1 MTHNEAAGPLVSSR
15 TSERLTNRF
24 STTLLHSV
32 ISLKRFTWNWPD
44 VVSFKYSMCNAESDF
59 IALRLLISWLISDYF
74 PRWDG
79 WGPNNTHY
87 SSHLSGTRP
96 CKACLLPLARLWQP
110 ATSWKKKSRKK
121 AHSQRH
127 YNTCWV
133 SMAKWRQRNTG
144 GEKKRRRPI
153 KAMIQ
158 NLKGWV

>member
-1 MTHNEAAGPLVSSR
+1 MTHNEATGPLVSSR
-15 TSERLTNRF
+15 TSERLTDRF

-32 ISLKRFTWNWPD
+32 ISLKLFTWNWPD
-44 VVSFKYSMCNAESDF
+44 VVSFKYSTCNAESDF

-79 WGPNNTHY
+79 WGTNNTHY

-110 ATSWKKKSRKK
+110 ATSWKKKKPKESTLTK
-121 AHSQRH
+121 ALQYMLGFHGKMEATEHR
-127 YNTCWV
+127 
-133 SMAKWRQRNTG
+133 G
-144 GEKKRRRPI
+144 GKKRRRPI

-158 NLKGWV
+158 NLKGCV